1 MAADRTAGAET
12 RDLDARDTAAPTD
25 GSGAAAAAAA
35 PTTGTGAGENLPG
48 SVTAPALG
56 SLFGESDAQTFRERW
71 REVQLR
77 FVDSPK
83 EATGEA
89 AAMLDEAVEKLSTN
103 LRAQKDSLK
112 QDSED
117 TEQLR
122 VQLRGYRD
130 MINRILDL

>member
-1 MAADRTAGAET
+1 
-12 RDLDARDTAAPTD
+12 
-25 GSGAAAAAAA
+25 
-35 PTTGTGAGENLPG
+35 
-48 SVTAPALG
+48 VTAPDLG

-77 FVDSPK
+77 FVDSPR
-83 EATGEA
+83 EATNDA
-89 AAMLDEAVEKLSTN
+89 AGLLDEAVEKLSTN
-103 LRAQKDSLK
+103 LRTQKDSLM
-112 QDSED
+112 QDSDD